1 MKSFDA
7 IYEIASGNY
16 GLVTAKQSQAVG
28 VSNRE
33 LSRWVKS
40 GRLERAGRGVYR
52 ISNFPASQFDQFAA
66 AVEAVGED
74 AYLYGESGIGMLGLA
89 ATNPTWIHVAT
100 DRRVRKQLS
109 DGIRIHKAP
118 AGYQP
123 SYYEGVRAQ
132 SVADAIVSC
141 RGVVVNERLRE
152 ALASGVDRGYVGRDE
167 ARFVSKELG
176 K

>member
-28 VSNRE
+28 VSSRE

-40 GRLERAGRGVYR
+40 GRLEHVERGVYR

-74 AYLYGESGIGMLGLA
+74 AYLYGESVIGMLGLA

-100 DRRVRKQLS
+100 ARRVRKQLS
-109 DGIRIHKAP
+109 DGIRIHKVP

-123 SYYEGVRAQ
+123 SYYEGIRAQ
-132 SVADAIVSC
+132 SVANAIVSC
-141 RGVVVNERLRE
+141 RGAVMNDRLRE
-152 ALASGVDRGYVGRDE
+152 ALASGVERGYVGSDE
-167 ARFVSKELG
+167 ARLVRRELA

>member
-28 VSNRE
+28 VSSRE

-40 GRLERAGRGVYR
+40 GRLEHVGRGVYR

-74 AYLYGESGIGMLGLA
+74 AYLYGESVIGMLGLA

-100 DRRVRKQLS
+100 ARRVRKQLS